1 MNEWEERNR
10 RVIEEFRASRDKIG
24 GPLEGRP
31 MLLLTHTGRRS
42 GRRRTTP
49 LVYLED
55 DGRVYVVG
63 SKGGAP
69 THPDW
74 YDNLVANPRVT
85 VEIGTEEYE
94 ADAKVVTGPERDRL
108 YAKLVDR
115 MPFFG
120 DYQKKTTRVIPV
132 VELVRAG

>member
-1 MNEWEERNR
+1 MSERDERNR
-10 RVIEEFRASRDKIG
+10 KVIDEFRASQGKVG
-24 GPLEGRP
+24 GPFEGRP
-31 MLLLTHTGRRS
+31 MILITHTGAKS
-42 GRRRTTP
+42 GQRRTSP
-49 LVYLED
+49 LVYLR
-55 DGRVYVVG
+55 DGGRIYIFG

-74 YDNLVANPRVT
+74 YHNIVKNPRVT
-85 VEIGTEEYE
+85 VEIGTDKYE

-108 YAKLVDR
+108 YAKLVEE

-132 VELVRAG
+132 VELVRAS

>member
-10 RVIEEFRASRDKIG
+10 GVIEEFRASRDKIG

-74 YDNLVANPRVT
+74 YHNLVANPRVT

>member
-10 RVIEEFRASRDKIG
+10 GVIEEFRASRDKIG

-74 YDNLVANPRVT
+74 YHNLVANPRVT

-120 DYQKKTTRVIPV
+120 DYQKTTTRVIPV
-132 VELVRAG
+132 VELVRAD

>member
-10 RVIEEFRASRDKIG
+10 GVIEEFRASRDKIG

-74 YDNLVANPRVT
+74 YHNLVANPRVT

-132 VELVRAG
+132 VELVRAD

>member
-31 MLLLTHTGRRS
+31 MLLLTHTGRKS

-85 VEIGTEEYE
+85 VEIGTEKYE

>member
-1 MNEWEERNR
+1 VNEWEERNR
-10 RVIEEFRASRDKIG
+10 RVIEEFRASRDEIG
-24 GPLEGRP
+24 VPVEGRP
-31 MLLLTHTGRRS
+31 MLLLTHTGRKS
-42 GRRRTTP
+42 GQRRTTP
-49 LVYLED
+49 LVYLKEN
-55 DGRVYVVG
+55 GRVYVVG

-74 YDNLVANPRVT
+74 YHNLVANPRVR

-108 YAKLVDR
+108 YAKLVEQ

-120 DYQKKTTRVIPV
+120 DYQRKTPRVIPV